1 VSYPALWGNNSAPKV
16 IQRKYVV
23 PAGLITCNFSDST
36 HIALIYDFRAALNLL
51 DYASYFPKILLSET
65 KKCLFFSLFSGHQ
78 CVLVPNILHKTFFC
92 VPIIKEMHS
101 GLGKHKGEKNMTAV
115 LGGLSL

>member
-1 VSYPALWGNNSAPKV
+1 MILE
-16 IQRKYVV
+16 QL
-23 PAGLITCNFSDST
+23 LICWIICFIFSKDP
-36 HIALIYDFRAALNLL
+36 IERDQEM
-51 DYASYFPKILLSET
+51 PV
-65 KKCLFFSLFSGHQ
+65 FSLFSGHQ

-92 VPIIKEMHS
+92 VPIMKEMHT